1 MGKKAVNEELNL
13 TPFIGLFAMLVVLL
27 LVTAVWNR
35 VYVFQT
41 NTSASTASDSP
52 QPDKKEVTLSLTIL
66 SDRVEMSED
75 EKGVTVM
82 HEGDELNTSRII
94 ATLADWRQRHPKKQD
109 VVLNTD
115 NRVPYYQLI
124 ELFDVLVGNDWPD
137 VGVSTQ

>member
-1 MGKKAVNEELNL
+1 MAKQVNEELNL

-41 NTSASTASDSP
+41 NTSASTASDSSTP
-52 QPDKKEVTLSLTIL
+52 PKKEVTLSVTIMG
-66 SDRVEMSED
+66 DRLEMSED
-75 EKGVTVM
+75 EKGTTIM
-82 HEGDELNTSRII
+82 HQNDEVNKERFI
-94 ATLADWRQRHPKKQD
+94 ATLGEWRQRYPEKKD

-124 ELFDVLVGNDWPD
+124 EVFDVLIGHDWPD